1 MLIINNNN
9 GQFYSVR
16 AARGTTPVHES
27 SAQSQSKKA
36 KVFASFQLRGSSF
49 KMISCSAKL
58 LQRSRFQSGCEGEEK
73 QFCHQR
79 KSVQDVRLISASIF
93 GNN

>member
-1 MLIINNNN
+1 MINNNN
-9 GQFYSVR
+9 GQFYSAT

-36 KVFASFQLRGSSF
+36 NVFASFHLRGSSF
-49 KMISCSAKL
+49 KMISCSVKL
-58 LQRSRFQSGCEGEEK
+58 LQRSRFQSGWEGKEK
-73 QFCHQR
+73 QFCHQG
-79 KSVQDVRLISASIF
+79 KSVEDVRLISASVF